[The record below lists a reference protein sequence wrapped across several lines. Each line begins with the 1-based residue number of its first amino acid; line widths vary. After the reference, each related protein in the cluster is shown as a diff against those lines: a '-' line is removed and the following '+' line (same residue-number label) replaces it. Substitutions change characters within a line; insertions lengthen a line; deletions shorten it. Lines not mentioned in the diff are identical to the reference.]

1 MMLRFTEN
9 ELRNLL
15 DYTNEFENNTC
26 SKRFLDEAVKVEM
39 KIRKLLNRGMVK
51 PNGVKFRLQDMVN

>member
-26 SKRFLDEAVKVEM
+26 SKRFLDEAVKVEN
-39 KIRKLLNRGMVK
+39 KIRKLLNRGLVK
-51 PNGVKFRLQDMVN
+51 HNGIEFRLQDMVK